1 MKPPIPRIR
10 ASRLASQSARVMLLA
25 ALLAV
30 AGCAATHTAATP
42 AGTTHRERVL
52 HGVPHKPSQ
61 PAHRKHRKR
70 SSPTKIL
77 RSSYATTRHSRSAR
91 VSLSDY
97 YSARVGGKPVSH
109 RISASGVIDWE
120 NHEVSLAFDN
130 PRMGVLQERIIGG
143 SIYEKVPKKAIED
156 MRSPSTRRWQEID
169 LGHLAKEQFGTSA
182 PSVKD
187 PLMQGVQQ
195 SPFSGLDYLRGVS
208 GQVEKVGTQKV
219 RGVRTTHYR
228 MMAALLKIEANEPP
242 KLKQSMST
250 ARSSLR
256 SPGKVPVEVWLDKK
270 GRVRREK
277 ITFKVPQAPRPG
289 AKSSGSAPPAPEVT
303 DVKNTVVEDF
313 YDFGTPVKVAP
324 PPKDQIQNLTPIIS
338 RHKALAPAGMHPSNR
353 TTH

>member
-1 MKPPIPRIR
+1 MKVPIPC
-10 ASRLASQSARVMLLA
+10 SRTLRSVRVMLLA
-25 ALLAV
+25 VLLTA
-30 AGCAATHTAATP
+30 AGCATTHTAATP
-42 AGTTHRERVL
+42 AGTTHRERVS
-52 HGVPHKPSQ
+52 HGVHHKPSQ
-61 PAHRKHRKR
+61 SAHRKHHKR
-70 SSPTKIL
+70 SSLTGIL
-77 RSSYATTRHSRSAR
+77 RASYATTRRSHSAR
-91 VSLSDY
+91 VSVSDY
-97 YSARVGGKPVSH
+97 YSARVGGKPVSR

-120 NHEVSLAFDN
+120 NHEASLAFDN
-130 PRMGVLQERIIGG
+130 PRMGVLQERVIGG

-156 MRSPSTRRWQEID
+156 MRNPSTRRWQEID

-187 PLMQGVQQ
+187 PLMQGGQ

-208 GQVEKVGTQKV
+208 TPVEKVGTQKV

-228 MMAALLKIEANEPP
+228 MMAALLKVEANEPP
-242 KLKQSMST
+242 RLKQSMST

-277 ITFKVPQAPRPG
+277 ITFKVPQAPQPG

-313 YDFGTPVKVAP
+313 YDFGTSVRVAP

-338 RHKALAPAGMHPSNR
+338 RHKALAPAGMHPSSR
-353 TTH
+353 TTR